1 MTDLQVLLVLVLATL
16 AFAAYLALVER
27 VRG

>member
-1 MTDLQVLLVLVLATL
+1 MEDWQIALVM
-16 AFAAYLALVER
+16 AACAVITALYLALVER